1 MKSTTHYIVVVI
13 GLHFFMQNINE
24 GMPSI
29 PTCNAGVPVQG
40 EQKAAASEGEG
51 LKNGEGEGE
60 GEGEG
65 KASNGKVCN
74 AGYIHPI
81 SVVLRGKH

>member
-24 GMPSI
+24 GMPSN
-29 PTCNAGVPVQG
+29 PACNAGVPVQG
-40 EQKAAASEGEG
+40 EQKAAAGEDEG
-51 LKNGEGEGE
+51 LKNGEGQ
-60 GEGEG
+60 GEG
-65 KASNGKVCN
+65 KTSNGKVYN

-81 SVVLRGKH
+81 SVFVRGKH

>member
-1 MKSTTHYIVVVI
+1 MKSATHYIVVVI

-29 PTCNAGVPVQG
+29 PACNAGVPVQG

-51 LKNGEGEGE
+51 LKNGEGEG
-60 GEGEG
+60 
-65 KASNGKVCN
+65 KASNGKACN
-74 AGYIHPI
+74 AGYESNIKTLTH
-81 SVVLRGKH
+81 

>member
-24 GMPSI
+24 GMPSN
-29 PTCNAGVPVQG
+29 PACNAGVPVQG

-51 LKNGEGEGE
+51 LKNGE